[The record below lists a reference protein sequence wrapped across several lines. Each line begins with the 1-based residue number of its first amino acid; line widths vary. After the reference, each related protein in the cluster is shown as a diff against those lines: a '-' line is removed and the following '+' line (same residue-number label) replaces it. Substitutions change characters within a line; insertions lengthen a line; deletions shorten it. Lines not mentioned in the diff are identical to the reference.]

1 MQTISYLLDKVQT
14 QKKKI
19 CEHLNYTFLHVN
31 LKIYDKLM
39 TNLNL
44 KDGVRKQ
51 KNPVTAISD
60 WRLQLNPQSNVQ

>member
-14 QKKKI
+14 QKKKF

-44 KDGVRKQ
+44 KYGVRKQ
-51 KNPVTAISD
+51 KNPVTAIGD
-60 WRLQLNPQSNVQ
+60 CN